1 LKDPTLHNIHR
12 SQEQRSD
19 SLDGA
24 TFSRIDQTPSLPPRP
39 ALTNSQITLD
49 YLVHRE
55 IFRAIV
61 ANDEAALRTTWAKYP
76 DVSIRAEEAL
86 SSCIKLSRFE
96 LIPVILDL
104 GGSPEKL
111 KSSHLET
118 LLREER
124 SDMLQILVEA
134 GAPVNNEAGDSEAL
148 RHAVLE
154 LYLYIDRR
162 TDENVRRALDKDH
175 FHYHP
180 EIGVFSFS
188 TIIFLLHHG
197 ARMDTTI
204 PEVQRSSKDSTE
216 DSIPWEHS
224 CYSALFSLFEKYG
237 AALRTDHNFF
247 DYAKS
252 IEAMHPI
259 EQAIT
264 RDDVAKVREL
274 LSAKPGLLARVKNPL
289 SKAILNNCSSK
300 MLCCL
305 IEHNCDVNEDFGKPL
320 LYACIAYYRPD
331 RLAEPVTVSVLLKN
345 GADPNLRQAEAFINA
360 FEKFPDLLGE
370 RFFKWSYLPTECA
383 HYDTALR
390 GLLKK
395 FHLFPE
401 LGLVTAQE
409 RGEPAFKH
417 VSMVKSLT
425 DRGADPYSAILELFE
440 TPSLSPVRSDS
451 NLELNRPSSHYVRWG
466 EVLRES
472 LKEQLSEE
480 IRDLDDCYRYAH
492 GSLFKHRSLMQL
504 GNDSSERA
512 TITSIGIRY
521 CHLMAQVLEPS
532 NSCWINSLITGKQ
545 RRIPETTISP
555 TLLRYDGRY
564 KMVSDV
570 AAIATVLHRPFVLR
584 QKFIDLAKATFS
596 ERVKLKDSQESN
608 ESVFEWL
615 PITKRL
621 VKHFSDTAL
630 LPALFSLLRPEAV
643 SYLTRPLLETVRED
657 LAFLAAEALF
667 DGRSLREIRD
677 FTKRWYALAD
687 KHPIPISVYESWN
700 AVLPQLISLPNGFV
714 VKDVHSIK
722 ALREIGRSMN
732 NCLVDGVH
740 APACFLGRAR
750 ILAIFQEDVPIV
762 AMTLETRD
770 GCWHLTEC
778 EGPNH
783 TKPDEGPDAPLTHF
797 KRMLARNEISFNP
810 PYGRSIRTP
819 SEWDNET
826 SDGLFFKYS
835 NYLDKNRTYLFDPNN
850 HSLLLALQAPGIDA
864 AAFYRRWVVLND
876 KGSEKAVPL
885 LRDEGIMK
893 CNESLREMA
902 EALSLFLEYSEKL
915 YNNYPESAVKFR

>member
-1 LKDPTLHNIHR
+1 M
-12 SQEQRSD
+12 
-19 SLDGA
+19 DGA

-39 ALTNSQITLD
+39 ALTNAQITLA
-49 YLVHRE
+49 YRAHRE

-86 SSCIKLSRFE
+86 SSCIKLSRFD

-104 GGSPEKL
+104 GGSPENL
-111 KSSHLET
+111 RSVHLEE
-118 LLREER
+118 LVIHRRFDELR
-124 SDMLQILVEA
+124 LLVEA
-134 GAPVNNEAGDSEAL
+134 GAPVNNEGGDSEAL
-148 RHAVLE
+148 DRAMRRFQLHVEGILDRNIYDKKLE
-154 LYLYIDRR
+154 PYD
-162 TDENVRRALDKDH
+162 
-175 FHYHP
+175 
-180 EIGVFSFS
+180 FS
-188 TIIFLLHHG
+188 TIKLLLKYG
-197 ARMDTTI
+197 ARLDANMPEIRRSAAIPTTD
-204 PEVQRSSKDSTE
+204 RSDAL
-216 DSIPWEHS
+216 HS
-224 CYSALFSLFEKYG
+224 HYSALFSIFEKRG
-237 AALRTDHNFF
+237 AQVRTDDNWGPF
-247 DYAKS
+247 A
-252 IEAMHPI
+252 EPVVAEHPL
-259 EQAIT
+259 ERAFWHGNVT
-264 RDDVAKVREL
+264 KVLKLVGED
-274 LSAKPGLLARVKNPL
+274 PGLLSSVNNPL
-289 SKAILNNCSSK
+289 SRAVLGDCSLE
-300 MLCCL
+300 MLRRL
-305 IEHNCDVNEDFGKPL
+305 IDHNCDANEDFGRPL
-320 LYACIAYYRPD
+320 I
-331 RLAEPVTVSVLLKN
+331 SVCPAHGFINPFATPYLLRFLLQC
-345 GADPNLRQAEAFINA
+345 GADPNTRGAQAFINA
-360 FEKFPDLLGE
+360 CERFPDSLGTK
-370 RFFKWSYLPTECA
+370 FFEGPYLPNDSA
-383 HYDTALR
+383 YYDRALR

-395 FHLFPE
+395 SDLFPE
-401 LGLVTAQE
+401 LGLITAQE
-409 RGEPAFKH
+409 RDEPVFKH
-417 VSMVKSLT
+417 ISMVKCLI
-425 DRGADPYSAILELFE
+425 DRGADPYSAILGLFGK
-440 TPSLSPVRSDS
+440 PSLSPVHVGST
-451 NLELNRPSSHYVRWG
+451 LELNRASSHYARWG
-466 EVLRES
+466 EFLRES
-472 LKEQLSEE
+472 LTEQLPGE
-480 IRDLDDCYRYAH
+480 ISDLDDCYRYAH
-492 GSLFKHRSLMQL
+492 GSLFEHRSLMQL

-570 AAIATVLHRPFVLR
+570 AAIAAVLHRPFVLR
-584 QKFIDLAKATFS
+584 QKFIDLTKATFS
-596 ERVKLKDSQESN
+596 ETVKLKDCQESN
-608 ESVFEWL
+608 ESVLEWL
-615 PITKRL
+615 PTTKRL

-700 AVLPQLISLPNGFV
+700 AVLPQPISLPNGFV

-762 AMTLETRD
+762 AMTLEKRV
-770 GCWHLTEC
+770 GGWHLTEY
-778 EGPNH
+778 EGPNY
-783 TKPDEGPDAPLTHF
+783 TQPDEGPDAPLTRF
-797 KRMLARNEISFNP
+797 KRMLASNEIAFNWV
-810 PYGRSIRTP
+810 YERSMSTP
-819 SEWDNET
+819 SEWNNET
-826 SDGLFFKYS
+826 SDGLLTKYY
-835 NYLDKNRTYLFDPNN
+835 NYLDNNRTYLFDPNN